1 MADTDSSI
9 NPTKYNQ
16 LLSEYRGF
24 INHPYA
30 ISAII
35 VAAILLVLGIFF
47 GLQNKPEIRINVNKN
62 VSEDLKAQV
71 TTIKN
76 ENQGYKEQARKADN
90 TIQELQENIQSI
102 QEEITVLQGENDDLK
117 IENETLVSE
126 ISTKEETI
134 EVTSITYSQ
143 IRQEIESL
151 ELIVIEQTELIE
163 QTNKKLIIAETKIE
177 ELENIPTSDPSIIEP
192 FVAENEKLKKEI
204 EELKRII
211 KEKDFDGYDSES
223 PTLSPVTTTAIT
235 EIGKHVIFRKKPS
248 YPKNALRNGTEGQ
261 CLVRFFINQ
270 QGYPTNVESNCTNK
284 AFESNSRRAVEQF
297 IFEPGDY
304 GSDKHLQ
311 EFKYNIDTIL

>member
-9 NPTKYNQ
+9 NPTKYNH

-47 GLQNKPEIRINVNKN
+47 GLQNKPEIKINVNKN

-76 ENQGYKEQARKADN
+76 ENQGYKEQARKADS

-117 IENETLVSE
+117 RENETLVSE

-134 EVTSITYSQ
+134 EITSITYSQ
-143 IRQEIESL
+143 ILQEIESL
-151 ELIVIEQTELIE
+151 ELIVIEQKELIE
-163 QTNKKLIIAETKIE
+163 QTNNKLTIAETKIE
-177 ELENIPTSDPSIIEP
+177 ELENIPTSDPSINEP
-192 FVAENEKLKKEI
+192 FVAENKRLKEEIKKLET
-204 EELKRII
+204 II
-211 KEKDFDGYDSES
+211 MENDFVGFPES
-223 PTLSPVTTTAIT
+223 PTLSPVTIRTINKLN
-235 EIGKHVIFRKKPS
+235 ENVIFKKEPS
-248 YPKNALRNGTEGQ
+248 YPKNAQRKGIEGQ
-261 CLVRFFINQ
+261 CLVRFSINQ

-284 AFESNSRRAVEQF
+284 AFESNSKRAVEQF
-297 IFEPGDY
+297 IFKPGDY
-304 GSDKHLQ
+304 GPTKHLQ
-311 EFKYNIDTIL
+311 KITYNI

>member
-30 ISAII
+30 ISAIT

-47 GLQNKPEIRINVNKN
+47 GLQNKPEIKINVNKN

-76 ENQGYKEQARKADN
+76 ENQGYKEQARKADS

-134 EVTSITYSQ
+134 EITSITYSQ
-143 IRQEIESL
+143 ILQEIESL
-151 ELIVIEQTELIE
+151 ELIVIEQKELIE
-163 QTNKKLIIAETKIE
+163 QTNNKLTIAETKIE
-177 ELENIPTSDPSIIEP
+177 ELENTPTSDPSIIEP
-192 FVAENEKLKKEI
+192 FVAENEKLRKEI
-204 EELKRII
+204 EELEGII
-211 KEKDFDGYDSES
+211 KGQDFEGFPES
-223 PTLSPVTTTAIT
+223 PTLSPVTKRAIS
-235 EIGKHVIFRKKPS
+235 EIGTRVIFRKKPS
-248 YPKNALRNGTEGQ
+248 YPKNALKNGTEGQ
-261 CLVRFFINQ
+261 CLVRFSINQ

-284 AFESNSRRAVEQF
+284 AFESNSKRAIEQF

-304 GSDKHLQ
+304 GPTKHIQKLT
-311 EFKYNIDTIL
+311 YNINTIL